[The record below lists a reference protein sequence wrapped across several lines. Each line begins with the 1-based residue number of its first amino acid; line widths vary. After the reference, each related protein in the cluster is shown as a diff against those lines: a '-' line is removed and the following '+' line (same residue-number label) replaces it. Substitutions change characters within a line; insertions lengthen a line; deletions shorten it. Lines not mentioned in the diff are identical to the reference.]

1 MKTKNKNKHRISKN
15 LLRKLDKGMVL
26 SIDDYMKA
34 IHIADRELNLE
45 NGFKAKTRSHK
56 NKKKYNRKDEYCYF

>member
-1 MKTKNKNKHRISKN
+1 M
-15 LLRKLDKGMVL
+15 RKLDKGMVL